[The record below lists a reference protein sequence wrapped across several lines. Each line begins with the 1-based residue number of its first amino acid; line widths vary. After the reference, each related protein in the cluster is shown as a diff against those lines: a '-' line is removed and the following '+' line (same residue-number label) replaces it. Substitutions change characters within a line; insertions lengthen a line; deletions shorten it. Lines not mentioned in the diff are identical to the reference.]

1 MIMNRYLYSLRNYHA
16 IRNAEIAVDGLTV
29 LAGINGCGKSTL
41 SKWLYYLVNGVN
53 GLERYL
59 YQEYLNDIQELVRG
73 FDMARRGMDRDVD
86 AGSLTYFRQA
96 QVRIRRFR
104 YGETEGTEGRD
115 EVLELFTQV
124 LTRFCE
130 MLKAY
135 LKGPSSFVRK
145 ERVLNYLAIWLTEEE
160 LTDEDHIERI
170 VDDFYHGSMQEARD
184 LRNRYRQTLEN
195 RTSES
200 FFSLVSH
207 RFGIRDKR
215 PDDIQLEEDGVGL
228 FHEGTVGSLYGLER
242 AIYVDTPM
250 AVSEENDSEN
260 PFWSDLQD
268 ILLRESVDG
277 QTGSDA
283 VRKITL
289 RIRKLLGG
297 DVRVED
303 NDFDQKELHY
313 VRQDGLNIRLEDTA
327 TGFKSFSY
335 ILRLLDNGYI
345 NSRTLL
351 LIDEPEA
358 HLHPQ
363 WIVEFAH
370 ILVLLNKN
378 VGVKVMVASHNPD
391 MVAAIQ
397 AIACKEELLDRT
409 RFYLAMPSDNGLTY
423 DYKDLGQ
430 NIEEIFKS
438 FNMAYRK
445 IEQYGKP
452 GL

>member
-1 MIMNRYLYSLRNYHA
+1 MNRYLYTLRNYHA

-59 YQEYLNDIQELVRG
+59 YQEYVHELLALVFDLNKVVR
-73 FDMARRGMDRDVD
+73 DMERDVEINYKDFFHQAQLQMRRFQKGKTENVDDDRDEAFD
-86 AGSLTYFRQA
+86 
-96 QVRIRRFR
+96 
-104 YGETEGTEGRD
+104 
-115 EVLELFTQV
+115 LFLQV
-124 LTRFCE
+124 LNEFSKQLRMF
-130 MLKAY
+130 LFSQA
-135 LKGPSSFVRK
+135 LFNRK
-145 ERVLNYLAIWLTEEE
+145 KRILNYLNINVTEEE
-160 LTDEDHIERI
+160 LSDEHYFDGI
-170 VDDFYHGSMQEARD
+170 VNESCDNFIVEARD
-184 LRNRYRQTLEN
+184 LRNRYRQALES

-200 FFSLVSH
+200 FFSRVSH

-215 PDDIQLEEDGVGL
+215 PDDIQLEEDGVSL

-260 PFWSDLQD
+260 PFWSDLQN
-268 ILLRESVDG
+268 ILLRERNDDG
-277 QTGSDA
+277 QAGSDA

-313 VRQDGLNIRLEDTA
+313 VRQDGLDIRLEDTA
-327 TGFKSFSY
+327 TGFKAFSY

-397 AIACKEELLDRT
+397 AIAGKEELLDRT
-409 RFYLAMPSDNGLTY
+409 RFYLATPSDNGLTY

-430 NIEEIFKS
+430 NIEEVFKS